1 MNLYA
6 KVAHEAR
13 TDVPPSARRRL
24 ASQGRTEAG
33 IATLPS
39 PLATELAMLF
49 RAQPDAIA
57 QLIAEHYD
65 DGTGHCGVCTSGG
78 QVGRSIWPCRLRDLA
93 EQASRRALG
102 GSR

>member
-13 TDVPPSARRRL
+13 TDGPPFARLRL
-24 ASQGRTEAG
+24 ASPGRAEAG
-33 IATLPS
+33 TAAIPS
-39 PLATELAMLF
+39 PLAAELAMLF
-49 RAQPDAIA
+49 RAQPGAIA
-57 QLIAEHYD
+57 QLIAEHTD
-65 DGTGHCGVCTSGG
+65 DGTGHCRVCTSGG

-93 EQASRRALG
+93 EQASERASG